1 MTNNARADEIIH
13 LLGLEPHP
21 EEGGYF
27 RETYRSEEK
36 FANLLPGGEKSAGT
50 AIYYLLTE
58 TTFSCLH
65 RLCTDEI
72 YHFYLGDPVEMLWL
86 LPDGKSQTHIL
97 GQDVKSGEK
106 LQLVV
111 PKGIWQGSHLKSGL
125 SRQGFAL
132 LGCTMAPGFDYADYE
147 EGKQSEL
154 AEKYATHAN
163 LIAQLT
169 RN

>member
-1 MTNNARADEIIH
+1 MTADEIIQ

-27 RETYRSEEK
+27 RETYRSQQN
-36 FANLLPGGEKSAGT
+36 FANFLPGKDKSLGT

-65 RLCTDEI
+65 KLCTDEI

-86 LPDGKSQTHIL
+86 LPDGTGQTQVL
-97 GQDVKSGEK
+97 GPDLQAGEK
-106 LQLVV
+106 VQLVV
-111 PKGIWQGSHLKSGL
+111 PKGVWQGSHLKPGL
-125 SRQGFAL
+125 GRHGFAL
-132 LGCTMAPGFDYADYE
+132 LGCTMAPGFDYSDYE
-147 EGKQSEL
+147 EGKRADL
-154 AEKYATHAN
+154 AQKYAQFTG